1 MKANYQEME
10 HDLNKGLGFL
20 FGMIGGVTK
29 FVCDVP
35 IHTTEYLKATAEAG
49 FTALVCGFLGVA
61 GKEFYV
67 FLKKKYFPSKHKR

>member
-49 FTALVCGFLGVA
+49 FTALVCGFLVLQ
-61 GKEFYV
+61 E
-67 FLKKKYFPSKHKR
+67 KRCMCF

>member
-35 IHTTEYLKATAEAG
+35 IHTTEYFKGNCRSRIYRAG
-49 FTALVCGFLGVA
+49 VRISWCCR
-61 GKEFYV
+61 
-67 FLKKKYFPSKHKR
+67 KRILCVPEEKIFSIKT